1 MRGQATL
8 TKDEAEKLV
17 QSACA
22 AMATELDR
30 LRAELEQTDKL
41 RLQAQQ
47 SRDTWQTNYYKM
59 REEMRVISGIS
70 SKQDTPIEYIR
81 LIHKIAS
88 YALK

>member
-17 QSACA
+17 QAACSAMSA
-22 AMATELDR
+22 ELAR

-81 LIHKIAS
+81 LIHEIAS

>member
-17 QSACA
+17 QAACSAMSA
-22 AMATELDR
+22 ELAR